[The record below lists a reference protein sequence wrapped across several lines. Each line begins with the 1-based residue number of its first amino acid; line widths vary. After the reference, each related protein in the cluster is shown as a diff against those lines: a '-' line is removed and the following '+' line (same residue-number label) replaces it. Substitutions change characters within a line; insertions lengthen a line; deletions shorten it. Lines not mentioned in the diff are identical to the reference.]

1 MPDLIRRLFSS
12 TEFMPHGHC
21 YFWRPEVVWL
31 HVVSDSLIA
40 LSYVSIPITLIY
52 FISKRPDIPF
62 NRIFWLFGAFI
73 VACGTTHMMEVW
85 TLWNPTYW
93 FSGVIKAFT
102 ATVSVATAIV
112 LVRALPVAMA
122 IPTPSQMARV
132 NAELLAVETRNRDLA
147 AIVDASD
154 DAVFSCSL
162 DGKLLTWNNGARR
175 TFGYTSEEMVGQ
187 VIDRI
192 TASDDAELRARVAQ
206 LSRDEGVEREELVCR
221 RKDGRT
227 IDVSLTLSPLR
238 NGGQEVT
245 GASIIARD
253 ISDAK
258 KADRAVRASLME
270 KEVLLKEIHHRVKNN
285 LQVISSLLKL
295 HAEKVDNAETRSA
308 FQDSQDRVRSIALLH
323 ENLYR
328 SKNLGNVDV
337 EEYTRTLV
345 DTLARANRRGAL
357 DIEVGV
363 DDIQLEV
370 DNAVPYGL
378 ILNELVTNALKH
390 AFGPDAKGAKLR
402 VELRRREEMLE
413 LTVSDNGRGM
423 KPDFDIGQ
431 AKGLGMQLVRSLSR
445 QLGATIVFAGDAS
458 GTTATLRFREHE
470 PEES

>member
-1 MPDLIRRLFSS
+1 MPELIRRLFSS

-52 FISKRPDIPF
+52 FISKRPDVPF

-73 VACGTTHMMEVW
+73 VACGTTHMFEVW

-93 FSGVIKAFT
+93 LSGVVKAFT
-102 ATVSVATAIV
+102 ATVSVATAVV
-112 LVRALPVAMA
+112 LARALPVAMA
-122 IPTPSQMARV
+122 IPTPSAMARV
-132 NAELLAVETRNRDLA
+132 NAELAAVETRNRALA
-147 AIVDASD
+147 AIVQASD

-162 DGKLLTWNNGARR
+162 DGTLLTWNNGAAR
-175 TFGYTSEEMVGQ
+175 TFGYAAEDMVGQ
-187 VIDRI
+187 PIDKL
-192 TASDDAELRARVAQ
+192 TASDQAELRARLEQ
-206 LSRDEGVEREELVCR
+206 LAGGEGVDRDELLCR
-221 RKDGRT
+221 RQDGRT
-227 IDVSLTLSPLR
+227 IDVSLTLSPIR
-238 NGGQEVT
+238 DTTGAVI

-253 ISDAK
+253 ISLAK
-258 KADRAVRASLME
+258 KTERAVRTSLQE

-295 HAEKVDNAETRSA
+295 HAEKVDNAETRAA
-308 FQDSQDRVRSIALLH
+308 FQDSQGRVRSIALLH

-337 EEYTRTLV
+337 DEYTRTLV
-345 DTLARANRRGAL
+345 DTLARANRRGSL

-363 DDIQLEV
+363 DDIQLDV

-390 AFGPDAKGAKLR
+390 AFAPDTPAAKLR
-402 VELRRREEMLE
+402 VELRRRGEFLE

-423 KPDFDIGQ
+423 NPDFDVSQ

-445 QLGATIVFAGDAS
+445 QLGAKMTFAGGAN
-458 GTTATLRFREHE
+458 GTTATLRFREIE
-470 PEES
+470 MEES